1 MTYQGLHSDLDVLQ
15 SSYQPYQDDPGG
27 SESEDD
33 RPPQFHG
40 GGRPGG
46 GGDQEVMIHIVPEH
60 GKSRWSHIDD
70 LDSFFT
76 KVYEYHQKHGFTVM
90 ILQEILELLQF
101 IFIVIFTVF
110 MLECV
115 DYPKL
120 FKVCYPGDISNF
132 KCFTFFDDQDELPPD
147 YKDGHKITLSE
158 VVKTVPFG
166 DMRFLTQVFILIS
179 TLFWLTRAF
188 AVLHHIIQYWD
199 IKCFYNTALKISDSS
214 LGKL

>member
-1 MTYQGLHSDLDVLQ
+1 MTEFNEKKDMGSNVVFQTATNMTYQGLHSDLDVLH

-40 GGRPGG
+40 GGPGGG

-70 LDSFFT
+70 PDSFFT

-90 ILQEILELLQF
+90 MLQEILELLQF
-101 IFIVIFTVF
+101 IFIVFFTVF
-110 MLECV
+110 MVECI

-120 FKVCYPGDISNF
+120 FKVR
-132 KCFTFFDDQDELPPD
+132 
-147 YKDGHKITLSE
+147 KD
-158 VVKTVPFG
+158 F
-166 DMRFLTQVFILIS
+166 
-179 TLFWLTRAF
+179 
-188 AVLHHIIQYWD
+188 
-199 IKCFYNTALKISDSS
+199 
-214 LGKL
+214 